1 MEGHILMSSKEAE
14 RIGIVERV
22 IGKLLKQTEAAE
34 QLGISERQLR
44 RIVRKYREEGAN
56 GLVHKNRGRESG
68 KKVSKEAEE
77 EIKRLY
83 EGLYYD
89 FKPSLFCEKLIEE
102 HGIELSH
109 ETIRKL
115 LIKQGQW
122 EVNKNREKKC
132 HIWRER
138 KGHRGEMVQMD
149 GSYHDWFEG
158 RIKGEREQCLH
169 GYIDDATGTIW
180 VRFEESE
187 GVKPVLDSLQR
198 YCEKEGI
205 PFGMYVDR
213 YSTYK
218 TNRQATIDEELKNKS
233 AETQVERICKELGI
247 RMIHAR
253 SPQAKG
259 RIERL
264 FETLQDRL
272 VKELRLQEINTVE
285 EANKFLE
292 EEYLAKYNKQFSI
305 SARET
310 ASYYK
315 KLAANLDKKWT
326 FAIRDMRIIGND
338 YTIRRKGKIYLLQ
351 NPTPRM
357 RRRKVEI
364 KEAIDGSLR
373 FSTKDTIIR
382 VQEIT
387 DKVLLQARKNHNK
400 LESIARGWKDKEEE
414 IRDYKAIINSIAK

>member
-1 MEGHILMSSKEAE
+1 MEGRILMSRKEAE

-34 QLGISERQLR
+34 QLGLSERQIR
-44 RIVRKYREEGAN
+44 RIVQVYRKEGAK
-56 GLVHKNRGRESG
+56 GLVHKNRGRESS

-77 EIKRLY
+77 EIEKLY

-115 LIKQGQW
+115 LIKQGAW
-122 EVNKNREKKC
+122 EVNKTGKRKC
-132 HIWRER
+132 HVWRER
-138 KGHRGEMVQMD
+138 KGHRGELVQMD
-149 GSYHDWFEG
+149 GSYHNWFEG
-158 RIKGEREQCLH
+158 RIKGEPEQCLH
-169 GYIDDATGTIW
+169 GYIDDGTGRIW
-180 VRFEESE
+180 ARFEESE

-198 YCEKEGI
+198 YCEKEGK
-205 PFGMYVDR
+205 PFGLYVDKC
-213 YSTYK
+213 STYK
-218 TNRQATIDEELKNKS
+218 TNRQANVEEELKNKS
-233 AETQVERICKELGI
+233 AETQVERVCKELGI
-247 RMIHAR
+247 QMIHAH

-272 VKELRLQEINTVE
+272 VKELRLQEINSIE
-285 EANKFLE
+285 EANSFLDK
-292 EEYLAKYNKQFSI
+292 EYLDKYNKQFAI
-305 SARET
+305 NARET

-315 KLAANLDKKWT
+315 KMSNNLDKKWT
-326 FAIRDMRIIGND
+326 FAIRDTRIIGND
-338 YTIRRKGKIYLLQ
+338 YTIRRNGKIYLLQ
-351 NPTPRM
+351 NPMPRM
-357 RRRKVEI
+357 RRRKIEI
-364 KEAIDGSLR
+364 KEAIDGTLR

-387 DKVLLQARKNHNK
+387 DKVLMQARKNHNK
-400 LESIARGWKDKEEE
+400 LKSIARGWKDKEEE
-414 IRDYKAIINSIAK
+414 YRDYKVVINSIAK